1 MRDAGERSPY
11 HERRRERLER
21 GGYGGAAPLG
31 VVGGVAGV
39 EEMERH
45 AEFSQSLL
53 RLSQTLE
60 FEQSVPGARE
70 RVLLVVQDVQN
81 VERLARARGDG

>member
-1 MRDAGERSPY
+1 VF
-11 HERRRERLER
+11 ER
-21 GGYGGAAPLG
+21 GGYRGAAHLG
-31 VVGGVAGV
+31 VVGGVARV

-45 AEFSQSLL
+45 AERPQSLL

>member
-1 MRDAGERSPY
+1 
-11 HERRRERLER
+11 
-21 GGYGGAAPLG
+21 
-31 VVGGVAGV
+31 
-39 EEMERH
+39 MERH
-45 AEFSQSLL
+45 AERLQSLL